1 MVFLGFWLLTL
12 ISGLLPNSCPV
23 SMLLIS
29 VFTVY
34 WLLLIFSLKPMGFG
48 FMIPFKDV
56 NIVSRVSEKR
66 RNLCTF

>member
-1 MVFLGFWLLTL
+1 
-12 ISGLLPNSCPV
+12 
-23 SMLLIS
+23 MLLIS